1 MTAFNSI
8 WTAWRD
14 AAAVVAWSGLSLGAL
29 AGCGALIYF
38 VPLARKVAIAGAV
51 AVVIAYVSTIHGN
64 KVGLADG
71 KAEIQAQW
79 DAARQAEIAAAQE
92 RDAMTEQDLTAK
104 YASQLDQLKSQ
115 LNADTKGPDNAV
127 ANASS
132 DGCKLGDLAVRVRK

>member
-1 MTAFNSI
+1 MFNSVLV
-8 WTAWRD
+8 AWRD
-14 AAAVVAWSGLSLGAL
+14 VGAVVAWSGLSLGAL
-29 AGCGALIYF
+29 AVLAALVYF
-38 VPLARKVAIAGAV
+38 DPKVLKFAIAGAG
-51 AVVIAYVSTIHGN
+51 AVVIAYVCTLHGN

-79 DAARQAEIAAAQE
+79 DAARAAEIAAAQE

-104 YASQLDQLKSQ
+104 YASQLEQLKSQ
-115 LNADTKGPDNAV
+115 LNPDSKGPDNAV